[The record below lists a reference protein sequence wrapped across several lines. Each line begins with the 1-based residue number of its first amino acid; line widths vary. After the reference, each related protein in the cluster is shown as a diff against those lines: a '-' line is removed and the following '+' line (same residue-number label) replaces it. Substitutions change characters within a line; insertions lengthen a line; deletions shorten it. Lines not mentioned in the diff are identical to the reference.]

1 MIYWA
6 LFVNI
11 KELIFLAIESYCLC
25 RSYLFLYYQYV
36 MNARIVALI
45 DLVTYFI
52 HDHFLFQVKVTQTIA
67 GFDDPQEVRKLKR
80 GDYFG
85 EKSLLR

>member
-1 MIYWA
+1 
-6 LFVNI
+6 
-11 KELIFLAIESYCLC
+11 
-25 RSYLFLYYQYV
+25 

-85 EKSLLR
+85 EKSLLRWVNNECSYSHFVNVSLE

>member
-1 MIYWA
+1 
-6 LFVNI
+6 
-11 KELIFLAIESYCLC
+11 
-25 RSYLFLYYQYV
+25 

-85 EKSLLR
+85 EKSLLRWVNNESSYSHFVNVSLE